1 MEKGMLMVSSPE
13 DYAPVDGGGAY
24 RSRLER
30 GLAKKGYRREWRRHD
45 YEGELGLSSL
55 KLTILD
61 ERYLRVR
68 SRSITFRREHR
79 SEADIA
85 EAICE
90 ELVEGGGR
98 IIGEPIRYGS
108 N

>member
-1 MEKGMLMVSSPE
+1 MGAPSPE
-13 DYAPVDGGGAY
+13 GYVPADAGGEY

-30 GLAKKGYRREWRRHD
+30 GLAKKGYRAVWRRYD

-55 KLTILD
+55 RLVILD

-68 SRSITFRREHR
+68 SSSLTFRRDHR
-79 SEADIA
+79 LEGDIA

-90 ELVEGGGR
+90 ELVTGGDR
-98 IIGEPIRYGS
+98 TIGEPVRYGS
-108 N
+108 H